1 MITIRQRFIKILLL
15 LMILLGNV
23 ETSTAQQ
30 TISVNGRVKTFDGNF
45 MQGATVFLWKTG
57 TPDTLKTLSNLEG
70 LFVFNKV
77 QSGKINIKIT
87 YIGFKPQVIEL
98 DYSGK
103 KNTQL
108 MEDIVMFPA
117 ADMLGNITLESQKI
131 QIKEDT
137 ISYKIDSTM
146 YRKNDNVEA
155 MLKNLPGLQVDKDGT
170 VTAQGKQVTRVKV
183 NGKEFFGGDVTT
195 ATRELNADM
204 VDRIQVID
212 DYGDQAAFTGIK
224 DGDPSKTLNIQ
235 LKKDRNKGYF
245 GNLTAGAGTE
255 ERYVAN
261 ASINKFNNNQQI
273 SLLLNLNNTNA
284 STFNFGN
291 IGGAMGNMMS
301 SMARGMGIGRGGG
314 GVGSAFTT
322 GNNDGISTN
331 QSVGLNYRDEW
342 GAKISSYG
350 SYSFSKRISFTEKS
364 ITQQN
369 IFNGK
374 TNSNIQESVSDVTA
388 FNHRFSYNIEYKMD
402 TMNYLKFTPTI
413 TYNRNE
419 TGYVSD
425 FYFLDENGLRRNEG
439 QTSDNSISK
448 TPNLNG
454 NLLFNHRFRKRGRNL
469 SFNINGSKSSS
480 ESDDDFSNSTTY
492 FTQAGNNVKVDIN
505 QNIIQDNSNYSYGI
519 RTSYTEPL
527 TKRKSLEFNYAYNF
541 QFTGNDR
548 KTYLINPS
556 TNTSTYIDSLSNIY
570 DNDYITHR
578 LGVNFRTTEKKYNY
592 TVGLAVQPATIRS
605 NTYTGSKTSYTQNL
619 VNYYPVIRFA
629 YNYSKSR
636 SLNVNYNGSTSQ
648 PSFTQLQPVRDI
660 SNPQYITIGN
670 PELRPEFTNT
680 LSVRYN
686 NFDLISGNV
695 FFGNL
700 SFSFTNDKI
709 VSNTKQLRPGIQETR
724 YLNSNGYYTVFAFYN
739 ISRPIQNRKFVFNI
753 GGNITYNNNVSYVTD
768 SADAIT
774 KNVGRNWI
782 LGQRF
787 AVDIR
792 IKKWLE
798 TSFSVNY
805 SLNSSRYSLL
815 ETPNSNTTAWV
826 LSHSSRFFL
835 PKDFILSYEI
845 DQTLNSGYADNV
857 NANPLIINA
866 TLEKQLFKKKNA
878 SIKLQAFD
886 LLNEQT
892 NITRSVSGTSIVDT
906 RTNRLGQYFMLSFIF
921 RLNKFS
927 AQQQSM
933 QGMPGGNMP
942 MMMRPGM

>member
-1 MITIRQRFIKILLL
+1 
-15 LMILLGNV
+15 MILLGNV

>member
-1 MITIRQRFIKILLL
+1 MFLKIMLLL
-15 LMILLGNV
+15 IIILGKL
-23 ETSTAQQ
+23 ETLTAQQ
-30 TISVNGRVKTFDGNF
+30 NITVNGRVKTFEGNF
-45 MQGATVFLWKTG
+45 LQGATVLLWKSG
-57 TPDTLKTLSNLEG
+57 VSDTLKTLTNLEG

-77 QSGKINIKIT
+77 KAGKINIKIT
-87 YIGFKPQVIEL
+87 YIGYKAQEIAL

-108 MEDIVMFPA
+108 MEDVVMFPQ

-155 MLKNLPGLQVDKDGT
+155 MLKNLPGVQVDKDGT

-204 VDRIQVID
+204 VDKIQVID

-314 GVGSAFTT
+314 GVGAAFTT

-342 GAKISSYG
+342 GTKISSYG
-350 SYSFSKRISFTEKS
+350 SYSFSKRITFTEKS

-374 TNSNIQESVSDVTA
+374 TNSNIQESVSDATA
-388 FNHRFSYNIEYKMD
+388 FNHRFSYNIEYKID

-439 QTSDNSISK
+439 QTTDNSISK

-454 NLLFNHRFRKRGRNL
+454 NLLFNHRFRKKGRNL
-469 SFNINGSKSSS
+469 SLNFNGSKSSS

-492 FTQAGNNVKVDIN
+492 FTPAGNNVKVDIY
-505 QNIIQDNSNYSYGI
+505 QNIIQDNSNHAYGL
-519 RTSYTEPL
+519 RSSYTEPL

-578 LGVNFRTTEKKYNY
+578 FGMNFRNY
-592 TVGLAVQPATIRS
+592 TVGFAVQPATIRS
-605 NTYTGSKTSYTQNL
+605 NIYTGTKTSYTQHL

-700 SFSFTNDKI
+700 SFSFTDDKI

-768 SADAIT
+768 SADAVM
-774 KNVGRNWI
+774 KNIGRNWI

-805 SLNSSRYSLL
+805 SLNSSRYTLL
-815 ETPNSNTTAWV
+815 ETPNSNTTTWV
-826 LSHSSRFFL
+826 LSHSSRYFL

-845 DQTLNSGYADNV
+845 DQTLNSGFADNV
-857 NANPLIINA
+857 NTNPLIINA

-906 RTNRLGQYFMLSFIF
+906 RTNRLGQYFMLSFVF

-927 AQQQSM
+927 AQQQAM
-933 QGMPGGNMP
+933 PGMPGGNMP

>member
-1 MITIRQRFIKILLL
+1 
-15 LMILLGNV
+15 MILLGNV

-57 TPDTLKTLSNLEG
+57 TPDTLKTLTNLEG

>member
-1 MITIRQRFIKILLL
+1 MITIRQMFLKIMLLL
-15 LMILLGNV
+15 IIILGKL
-23 ETSTAQQ
+23 ETLTAQQ
-30 TISVNGRVKTFDGNF
+30 NITVNGRVKTFEGNF
-45 MQGATVFLWKTG
+45 LQGATVLLWKSG
-57 TPDTLKTLSNLEG
+57 VSDTLKTLTNLEG

-77 QSGKINIKIT
+77 KSGKINIKIT
-87 YIGFKPQVIEL
+87 YIGFKAQEIAL

-103 KNTQL
+103 NNTQL
-108 MEDIVMFPA
+108 MEDVVMFPE

-155 MLKNLPGLQVDKDGT
+155 MLKNLPGVQVDKDGT

-204 VDRIQVID
+204 VDKIQVID

-255 ERYVAN
+255 ERYVTN

-273 SLLLNLNNTNA
+273 SLLLNLNNTNT

-301 SMARGMGIGRGGG
+301 SMARGMGIGRGGS
-314 GVGSAFTT
+314 GVGAAFTT

-342 GAKISSYG
+342 GTKVSSYG
-350 SYSFSKRISFTEKS
+350 SYSFSKRITFTEKS

-374 TNSNIQESVSDVTA
+374 TNSNIQESVSDATA
-388 FNHRFSYNIEYKMD
+388 FNHRFSYNIEYKID

-439 QTSDNSISK
+439 QTTDNSISK

-454 NLLFNHRFRKRGRNL
+454 NLLFNHRFRKKGRNL
-469 SFNINGSKSSS
+469 SLNFNGSKSSS

-492 FTQAGNNVKVDIN
+492 FTQAGNNVKVDIY
-505 QNIIQDNSNYSYGI
+505 QNIIQDNSNHAYGL
-519 RTSYTEPL
+519 RSSYTEPL

-578 LGVNFRTTEKKYNY
+578 FGMNFRTTEKKYNY
-592 TVGLAVQPATIRS
+592 TVGFAVQPATIRS
-605 NTYTGSKTSYTQNL
+605 NIYTGTKTSYTQHL

-700 SFSFTNDKI
+700 SFSFTDDKI

-768 SADAIT
+768 SADAVI
-774 KNVGRNWI
+774 KNIGRNWI

-892 NITRSVSGTSIVDT
+892 NITRLVSGTSIVDT
-906 RTNRLGQYFMLSFIF
+906 RTNRLGQYFMLSFVF

-927 AQQQSM
+927 AQQQAM
-933 QGMPGGNMP
+933 PGMPGGNMP